1 MATGATLKTTGNQ
14 YVGRLAGSGV
24 VDGDVTA
31 GALVAEV
38 GADPLTVTGT
48 FTIAAGETATVH
60 AVTIHDPE
68 TGKDRFVTP
77 GLYGAADTTAKGA
90 HGVDWIQGTGL
101 LNVAASFEKGTI
113 FLVR

>member
-1 MATGATLKTTGNQ
+1 MLF
-14 YVGRLAGSGV
+14 RSG
-24 VDGDVTA
+24 
-31 GALVAEV
+31 
-38 GADPLTVTGT
+38 GT

-90 HGVDWIQGTGL
+90 HGVDWIQGAGL

>member
-1 MATGATLKTTGNQ
+1 MGAAGVLEVGPGAGATAFGPQ
-14 YVGRLAGSGV
+14 QGRSAA
-24 VDGDVTA
+24 DVT
-31 GALVAEV
+31 LVP
-38 GADPLTVTGT
+38 GGT

-90 HGVDWIQGTGL
+90 HGVDWIQGAGL

>member
-1 MATGATLKTTGNQ
+1 MRQRIFWACAALVGGMAYGGVSITADTTVTDADVAS
-14 YVGRLAGSGV
+14 YVGQ
-24 VDGDVTA
+24 DID
-31 GALVAEV
+31 
-38 GADPLTVTGT
+38 
-48 FTIAAGETATVH
+48 IAAGETATVH
-60 AVTIHDPE
+60 AVTIHDSE

-90 HGVDWIQGTGL
+90 HGVDWIQGAGL